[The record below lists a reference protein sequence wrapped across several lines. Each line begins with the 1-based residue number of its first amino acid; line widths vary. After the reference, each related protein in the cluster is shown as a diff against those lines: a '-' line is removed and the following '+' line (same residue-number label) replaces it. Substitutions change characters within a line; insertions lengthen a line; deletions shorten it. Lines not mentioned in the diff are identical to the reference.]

1 MITASI
7 KAALKYRS
15 LVLLGAVIIALLG
28 WRAVQQTPV
37 DAIPDLSDVQVIIK
51 TEFPGQ
57 APSIVEQQVTWPL
70 SNIMLAVPG
79 AETVRGY
86 SFYGDSYVY
95 VIFADDTDLYWAR
108 SRVLEYLNQAQGR
121 LPAGVTPELGP
132 DASGVGWIYQ
142 YALRDEQQQYHLGEL
157 TAIQDWFL
165 KQQLQSIKGVA
176 EVATVGGMV
185 NTFQVVVEP
194 KRLQQYGLTVAA
206 VEQAIADHNNE
217 VGGGIIEMAE
227 AEYMVR
233 GTGYIQS
240 LDDLRQIPLPQRN
253 ERGAT
258 LTLADVAQVRR
269 GPESRRGIA
278 DLNGEGEVVGGI
290 VVMRDGGNAREV
302 ISAVE
307 QKLAELEP
315 GLPAGVTIET
325 TYNRADLISR
335 TIANLTTKLWQELA
349 FVAIVVTVFL
359 LHLRASLVALIS
371 IPLAVLAS
379 FILMRQL
386 GISANMMSLGGIAI
400 AIGTLVD
407 AAIVMVENTHKHL
420 HQYQVEHGQPARAA
434 QHWQIVQRASIEVG
448 PALFLSLLII
458 TVSFLPVFTLEA
470 QEGRLFEPLA
480 YTKTFAMAAAA
491 LIAVTVIPVLLGYL
505 VRGRMRS
512 ERQNPLNRMA
522 LAAYRPLLRFT
533 LAWPKTVIA
542 VIALLTAS
550 AIYPWQQLEQEFLP
564 RIDEG
569 DLLYM
574 PTTLPGL
581 SPAQAGK
588 LLQQTDALIAA
599 QPEVE
604 RVFGKAGR
612 AQTATDPAPL
622 TMFETTIQLKP
633 KSQWREGIT
642 LDDVIAELDQRVQ
655 VPGLTN
661 AWVQPIKTRIDMLA
675 TGLRTPLGIR
685 VTGPNLTSIQAL
697 ATEIEGTLRGLPG
710 LRSVFAERPLQGR
723 YIEIVPNLAKAA
735 RYGVEQAQLQQII
748 RYAIGGAEVSEAVL
762 GIERYPINLRYPRQ
776 YRDHVSRLKSLP
788 VVNRAGT
795 WVTLADVADIRISSG
810 PAQIRSEN
818 AQLSSWLYLDLAD
831 GVTAAAVIE
840 AAQQRL
846 TELDI
851 PAQHALEWQGQ
862 YEQMERVKNKLQTV
876 IPLTLAVILAL
887 LYLVFQSYRQAL
899 WVIATLPVALAGG
912 LWLLWWLEFNLSVA
926 TAVGFIALAG
936 VAVEFGVVMLL
947 YLNNAWQAQSEQS
960 LASLEAAIEEGA
972 LQRLRPKLMT
982 VLTIVFGLLPIML
995 TTGTGS
1001 EVMQRIAAPMLG
1013 GMILAPLLSLLVLP
1027 AIFKLFWQR
1036 RLKDS

>member
-57 APSIVEQQVTWPL
+57 APNIVEQQVTWPL

-142 YALRDEQQQYHLGEL
+142 YVLRDDSNQYHLGEL
-157 TAIQDWFL
+157 TALQDWFL

-194 KRLQQYGLTVAA
+194 KRLQQYGLTLAE
-206 VEQAIADHNNE
+206 VEQAITDHNNE

-349 FVAIVVTVFL
+349 FVAIVVIVFL

-512 ERQNPLNRMA
+512 ERQNPLNRIA

-533 LAWPKTVIA
+533 LVWPKTVIA

-748 RYAIGGAEVSEAVL
+748 RYAIGGAKVSEAVI
-762 GIERYPINLRYPRQ
+762 GTERYPINLRYPRQ
-776 YRDHVSRLKSLP
+776 YRDHISRLQSLP

-846 TELDI
+846 AQLDI

-862 YEQMERVKNKLQTV
+862 YEQMERVKNKLQSV

-947 YLNNAWQAQSEQS
+947 YLNNAWQAQSEPS

-995 TTGTGS
+995 TSGTGS